1 MSPVSSSTSEAEGL
15 VFLTA
20 VGATGATVPYQA
32 NNGDIVVCTGSV
44 GVGGTGA
51 AIVVTLP
58 SVVGLIKTGAS
69 QPPVG
74 ASGPALPGVVDADSL
89 CVTVRRTN
97 ADSGTN
103 LATSVV
109 TADGSDIDGAS
120 GCTGLSL
127 GTAASGY
134 KLVSKGGNW
143 YTI

>member
-51 AIVVTLP
+51 AIVVTL
-58 SVVGLIKTGAS
+58 
-69 QPPVG
+69 
-74 ASGPALPGVVDADSL
+74 
-89 CVTVRRTN
+89 RRTN